1 MARPSKYDPSFV
13 QELER
18 YLETTGREQTKL
30 PTKQGFALHLEV
42 DDDTL
47 DNWANAK
54 DEQGNLIRPE
64 FFGALKKLMQTQAE
78 QLVNDGI
85 YGGKEVN
92 ATIVKLLLQNN
103 HGMREKQE
111 LTGQDGGPLN
121 ITLYTG
127 SGFTPPPET
136 SVVGGL
142 AQVQSVSVA
151 QESTEDIDGT
161 Q

>member
-1 MARPSKYDPSFV
+1 MAGGRPTKYDPSLIV
-13 QELER
+13 EVER

-30 PTKQGFALHLEV
+30 PTMEGYALWIGVHT
-42 DDDTL
+42 DTL
-47 DNWANAK
+47 NEWEK
-54 DEQGNLIRPE
+54 HYPE
-64 FFGALKKLMQTQAE
+64 FSASLRKISQRQKE

-111 LTGQDGGPLN
+111 LTGNDGGPLN
-121 ITLYTG
+121 INLYTG
-127 SGFTPPPET
+127 TGFTPPPET
-136 SVVGGL
+136 SIVGGL
-142 AQVQSVSVA
+142 IQVQGVSVA

>member
-1 MARPSKYDPSFV
+1 MARPTKYDPSFV
-13 QELER
+13 AELEN
-18 YLETTGREQTKL
+18 YLATTGREQTKL
-30 PTKQGFALHLEV
+30 PTVEGFALWLGVSRDSLYEWSKLYPAFS
-42 DDDTL
+42 DTL
-47 DNWANAK
+47 GQIEHK
-54 DEQGNLIRPE
+54 Q
-64 FFGALKKLMQTQAE
+64 KE

-111 LTGQDGGPLN
+111 LTGNDGGPLN
-121 ITLYTG
+121 INLYTG
-127 SGFTPPPET
+127 TGFTPPPET
-136 SVVGGL
+136 GVITGL
-142 AQVQSVSVA
+142 AKVQSVSLA